1 MPAGG
6 GLVQPP
12 PQRPAQREGQAGAAD
27 EPGGVLA
34 GGAGEAGEAG
44 GLGDGQFDGGDAGRA
59 GLPAAG
65 RDGRVAEGYAQVGV
79 ADDAAAGRGCAGVVV
94 AGGGGGE
101 GDAAG
106 ERAADGGGP
115 ELGEGREG
123 GVPADA
129 VPGAG
134 LRLVPAEDVLARF
147 ERFFYGPAA
156 PGDGDEAGHG
166 GRPARR
172 RPGQVEGVAVR
183 AGDQPP
189 DQQALPA
196 DGGGGHRPVAV
207 AGAFGPVPARA
218 PLEDRVLDGLVSAD
232 RRAGRQGDL
241 VVAWDDRHIR
251 QPGLRGLLAELLAA
265 AIDLIERNPAGWQP
279 GRGQPV
285 QLVHGQ
291 LRFGGELQI
300 VRDPGGP

>member
-34 GGAGEAGEAG
+34 GEAGEAGEAG

-65 RDGRVAEGYAQVGV
+65 RDG
-79 ADDAAAGRGCAGVVV
+79 AGVVV

-232 RRAGRQGDL
+232 RR
-241 VVAWDDRHIR
+241 
-251 QPGLRGLLAELLAA
+251 
-265 AIDLIERNPAGWQP
+265 
-279 GRGQPV
+279 
-285 QLVHGQ
+285 
-291 LRFGGELQI
+291 
-300 VRDPGGP
+300 